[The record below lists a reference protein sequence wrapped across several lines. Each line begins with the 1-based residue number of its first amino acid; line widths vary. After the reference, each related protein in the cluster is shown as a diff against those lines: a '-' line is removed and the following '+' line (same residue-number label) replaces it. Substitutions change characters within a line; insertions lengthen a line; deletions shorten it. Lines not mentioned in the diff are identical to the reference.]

1 LLEPLAS
8 AGRSVIMTTD
18 GFLIKE
24 EGLMEQDEYNPFGSV
39 MNKVGRGSSTERDR
53 AEHEAPSK
61 QPSMSVP
68 ASRRSPRKANR
79 SK

>member
-1 LLEPLAS
+1 MA
-8 AGRSVIMTTD
+8 AH
-18 GFLIKE
+18 GFMIRE

-68 ASRRSPRKANR
+68 ASRRSPRKATR